1 MDVGFAK
8 QIKSL
13 AKTSQEILMLALY
26 RQKYL
31 RKPAN

>member
-1 MDVGFAK
+1 VK
-8 QIKSL
+8 EIKIL
-13 AKTSQEILMLALY
+13 AKTPQEILMLALY